1 MERTRPGS
9 QAHANREANTASP
22 GLLPEAIKRLTG
34 ESVTYI
40 TALAEVETTAEVTR

>member
-9 QAHANREANTASP
+9 QVHANGEANTVAP
-22 GLLPEAIKRLTG
+22 GLLPEAIKRLTR

-40 TALAEVETTAEVTR
+40 TALVEMEVTR

>member
-1 MERTRPGS
+1 MEGTCPGS
-9 QAHANREANTASP
+9 HAHANGEANAVVP

-40 TALAEVETTAEVTR
+40 TALVEMEVTR

>member
-1 MERTRPGS
+1 MERTCPGS
-9 QAHANREANTASP
+9 HAHGRGKTNTITP

-40 TALAEVETTAEVTR
+40 TALVEREVTR

>member
-9 QAHANREANTASP
+9 QVHANGEANTVAP

-34 ESVTYI
+34 
-40 TALAEVETTAEVTR
+40 